1 MYLHELELIVMFQ
14 LLMIAY
20 SETYSDQKKKFL
32 FAFLSEKRPLLLAL
46 DIVINVPP
54 NVPVTV

>member
-1 MYLHELELIVMFQ
+1 VYLHELELIVMFQ